1 MSNDTIAAAWLD
13 HLKRDRGLSDNTITT
28 YQRTLRTITFDLL
41 NATYNDVAPKTI
53 TFYGQRYRTTSL
65 RAEVESIARDWGF
78 SPDELVEWALLNL
91 AARREFG
98 RGAWVRNTRANLRT
112 VDGSRRE
119 IEVTVGLGARN
130 RDGSQDVDRMFVA
143 VERDEIDAA
152 RAALAA
158 TEA

>member
-1 MSNDTIAAAWLD
+1 M
-13 HLKRDRGLSDNTITT
+13 TT
-28 YQRTLRTITFDLL
+28 THTT
-41 NATYNDVAPKTI
+41 APKTI

-78 SPDELVEWALLNL
+78 SPDELVESALLNL

-98 RGAWVRNTRANLRT
+98 RTAWVCNSRTNLRST
-112 VDGSRRE
+112 DGSRRE
-119 IEVTVGLGARN
+119 VEVTVGLGARN
-130 RDGSQDVDRMFVA
+130 RDGSQDVDRMFV
-143 VERDEIDAA
+143 VIELYEIAAA

>member
-1 MSNDTIAAAWLD
+1 M
-13 HLKRDRGLSDNTITT
+13 TT
-28 YQRTLRTITFDLL
+28 THTT
-41 NATYNDVAPKTI
+41 APKTI
-53 TFYGQRYRTTSL
+53 AFYGQRYRTTSL

-78 SPDELVEWALLNL
+78 SPDELVESALLNL

-130 RDGSQDVDRMFVA
+130 RDGSQDVDRMFV
-143 VERDEIDAA
+143 VIERDEIDAA

>member
-1 MSNDTIAAAWLD
+1 M
-13 HLKRDRGLSDNTITT
+13 TT
-28 YQRTLRTITFDLL
+28 TRTT
-41 NATYNDVAPKTI
+41 APKTI

-78 SPDELVEWALLNL
+78 SPDELVESALLNL

-119 IEVTVGLGARN
+119 IEVMVGLGARN
-130 RDGSQDVDRMFVA
+130 RDGSQDVDRMFVT
-143 VERDEIDAA
+143 VERDEIAAA
-152 RAALAA
+152 RAALAT